1 MAKQTINIGSAAND
15 GTGDPL
21 RTAMDK
27 INDNFD
33 EIYSSYIAT
42 GSITVGN
49 STVNTVISNTGGFI
63 SGNTTSNVVANSS
76 IIKIGNSSINATA
89 NSSTLLVSNSTVT
102 VSVNSSIVLVGN
114 TTVNTSINSS
124 SISFTNSTSAS
135 VVNSSTVTLGN
146 SSINSVANSSSLLIS
161 NSTVTVSVNS
171 SVVSIG
177 NSTVNT
183 FANSSSLV
191 VRSANVVTNTFNVGS
206 YTDGANGY
214 TYLPNGFKLNWGW
227 VSANSTDGNVTFTAA
242 YTTNA
247 YVVTA
252 TSNTTVNTYQAAVL
266 SVNNTVA
273 LIRTG
278 NATSTNVRWTAIG
291 L

>member
-1 MAKQTINIGSAAND
+1 MAKQTINIGAAAND

-33 EIYSSYIAT
+33 EVYSSYVASGT
-42 GSITVGN
+42 ITVGN
-49 STVNTVISNTGGFI
+49 STVNSVISNTGGFI
-63 SGNTTSNVVANSS
+63 SGNNTSNVIANSS
-76 IIKIGNSSINATA
+76 LIKIGNSSINITA
-89 NSSTLLVSNSTVT
+89 NSSTLVASNSTIK

-114 TTVNTSINSS
+114 STVNSVVNSS
-124 SISFTNSTSAS
+124 SISFVNSTS
-135 VVNSSTVTLGN
+135 
-146 SSINSVANSSSLLIS
+146 
-161 NSTVTVSVNS
+161 S
-171 SVVSIG
+171 SVINASAVMLG

-183 FANSSSLV
+183 FTNSSSIT
-191 VRSANVVTNTFNVGS
+191 VRSANIVTNTFNVGS
-206 YTDGANGY
+206 YADGANGY

-227 VSANSTDGNVTFTAA
+227 VSANSSAGNVTFTAA

-252 TSNTTVNTYQAAVL
+252 TSNSTVNTYQAAVI

-273 LIRTG
+273 EIRTG

-291 L
+291 M

>member
-33 EIYSSYIAT
+33 EIYSSYIAS

-49 STVNTVISNTGGFI
+49 STVNTVISNTNGLV
-63 SGNTTSNVVANSS
+63 SGNSISNVVANST
-76 IIKIGNSSINATA
+76 IIRIGNSSVNSTA
-89 NSSTLLVSNSTVT
+89 NSSTILIDSSLLKVT
-102 VSVNSSIVLVGN
+102 INSSAVFVGN
-114 TTVNTSINSS
+114 TSVN
-124 SISFTNSTSAS
+124 A
-135 VVNSSTVTLGN
+135 L
-146 SSINSVANSSSLLIS
+146 ANSSSLNIIS
-161 NSTVTVSVNS
+161 SDSSFVSNAS
-171 SVVSIG
+171 SLLIG

-206 YTDGANGY
+206 FTNGANGY

-227 VSANSTDGNVTFTAA
+227 VSANSTAGNASFTAA

-252 TSNTTVNTYQAAVL
+252 TSNSTVATYQAAVI

-273 LIRTG
+273 AIRTG
-278 NATSTNVRWTAIG
+278 NATSTNVFWTAIG

>member
-33 EIYSSYIAT
+33 EVYSSYVAT

-49 STVNTVISNTGGFI
+49 STVNTVVSNTGGFT

-89 NSSTLLVSNSTVT
+89 NSSTLLVSNSTVR
-102 VSVNSSIVLVGN
+102 VSVNSSAILVGN
-114 TTVNTSINSS
+114 STVNTSVNSS
-124 SISFTNSTSAS
+124 SISFVNSTSLSTINAS
-135 VVNSSTVTLGN
+135 AVTF
-146 SSINSVANSSSLLIS
+146 
-161 NSTVTVSVNS
+161 
-171 SVVSIG
+171 G

-183 FANSSSLV
+183 FVNSSSIV

-206 YTDGANGY
+206 FVDGANGY

-227 VSANSTDGNVTFTAA
+227 VSANSSAGNVTFTAA

-273 LIRTG
+273 VIRTA

-291 L
+291 M